1 MKKTLSLLFGI
12 MATTAAFAQPD
23 VVSAYNLNSEGRY
36 EEAAVYIDK
45 ALLSE
50 KAVVKEKTW
59 RYRGDIY
66 TNIALDPVLREK
78 TPDALDKA
86 LESYLKARELDTK
99 KSYAVEITTGL
110 GRVLSQSMNVAIENY
125 NSQKYAEAANYFL
138 LGDKTTSAAF
148 DSAYTQAIYNAAL
161 SFEKAG
167 DIDNA
172 VKYYN
177 RCGELEYQVPEVYLF
192 VANLLNNNERTDEA
206 LEVLKGAREK
216 YPRDKNLIIEEL
228 NIYLRRGNFEAAEA
242 NLKLACEQDPTN
254 EVLYFSMGSVYDN
267 LGKSDEAVSA
277 YKKAL
282 ELKSDYFDANY
293 NLGALYFNQ
302 GVAKVNEAN
311 DVPPSQNKRYKILLE
326 EATGI
331 FNTALPYLESAHTAN
346 PEDKDTMRSLR
357 DIYARIGKDDKMLEM
372 KNKLEK

>member
-12 MATTAAFAQPD
+12 MATTAVLAQPD

-45 ALLSE
+45 AILSE

-66 TNIALDPVLREK
+66 SNIAT
-78 TPDALDKA
+78 TPDLHAKNPNALNIA

-99 KSYAVEITTGL
+99 NSYALEITTGL
-110 GRVLSQSMNVAIENY
+110 QRVLALSMNTAIENY
-125 NSQKYAEAANYFL
+125 NSQKYSDAANFFL
-138 LGDKTTSAAF
+138 LGDKTTSSAF
-148 DSAYTQAIYNAAL
+148 DSAHTQAIYNAAL

-167 DIDNA
+167 DVDNA

-192 VANLLNNNERTDEA
+192 IANLLNNNERTDEA
-206 LEVLKGAREK
+206 LEVLKGARAK

-228 NIYLRRGNFEAAEA
+228 NIYLRRGNFEAAEE

-267 LGKSDEAVSA
+267 LSKSEEAIGA

-282 ELKSDYFDANY
+282 ELKPNYFDANY

-311 DVPPSQNKRYKILLE
+311 DVPPSQNKRYKVLLE
-326 EATGI
+326 EATAI
-331 FNTALPYLESAHTAN
+331 FNVALPYLENAHEAN

-372 KNKLEK
+372 KTKLEK